1 VALPGVRY
9 PTGEKQAAAVEALER
24 RIREAPGVE
33 AVGASARLP
42 LRGYF
47 YTGDATPEGRAGDDY
62 ERELRNNLATP
73 GYFRA
78 VGATILKGR
87 AFTEADAAGKEPVT
101 IVNAALERSYFRG
114 EDALGKR
121 IRFARPQDDAPWVT
135 IVGVVAD
142 QQQDGL
148 DRAAR
153 PEAFSPFAQDPT
165 SQVSIVVR
173 GQAGT
178 EALAGAGRRAV
189 RAIDPDLAVTDLAPL
204 ADLVGSSLVRQRFRT
219 LLVGGFA
226 GVALLLAGLGVY
238 GVLAYAVTR
247 RTRELGVRLA
257 VGASRAKLFAM
268 VLRDGIRPVA
278 WGAAAG
284 LPLAYGGAVLA
295 RSLLFGVAPGD
306 VATYALT
313 SAATFAV
320 AVLGSILP
328 AARALRVD
336 PAICLR
342 DP

>member
-1 VALPGVRY
+1 
-9 PTGEKQAAAVEALER
+9 
-24 RIREAPGVE
+24 
-33 AVGASARLP
+33 
-42 LRGYF
+42 
-47 YTGDATPEGRAGDDY
+47 
-62 ERELRNNLATP
+62 
-73 GYFRA
+73 
-78 VGATILKGR
+78 
-87 AFTEADAAGKEPVT
+87 
-101 IVNAALERSYFRG
+101 
-114 EDALGKR
+114 
-121 IRFARPQDDAPWVT
+121 
-135 IVGVVAD
+135 
-142 QQQDGL
+142 
-148 DRAAR
+148 
-153 PEAFSPFAQDPT
+153 
-165 SQVSIVVR
+165 
-173 GQAGT
+173 
-178 EALAGAGRRAV
+178 
-189 RAIDPDLAVTDLAPL
+189 
-204 ADLVGSSLVRQRFRT
+204 VRQRFRT